1 MTKRRSIMPLCGG
14 GAGSSGSGTTKS
26 DWETVV
32 DYTYTGNTEIVV
44 TSYAGSTGVFT
55 CANPHGL
62 SAGDELMY
70 NVDRGYRPPLYQDTY
85 SPFFTVQ
92 TVPDEYT
99 FTLDTTCSTDYSES
113 FTLEKSDMRPAI
125 TGISLSKKH
134 ARILGV
140 GVQASKLNEF
150 FAFNSNCQLNFFNAA
165 NNKITS
171 SQFCAVIS
179 DVPEGNKHYCNM
191 HNKIAYAQVTR
202 SGTQTWY
209 VSSTGILFGGASPD
223 GGVASYSG
231 IYGPSYITQLLLPQ
245 YLLNGSHFW
254 IQQTDN
260 DELAVVL

>member
-1 MTKRRSIMPLCGG
+1 MTKRKIMPFCSGG
-14 GAGSSGSGTTKS
+14 GGGSGSGATKS

-32 DYTYTGNTEIVV
+32 DYTYTGNTEITV

-55 CANPHGL
+55 CENPHGL

-85 SPFFTVQ
+85 SPFLTVQ

-99 FTLDTTCSTDYSES
+99 FTLDTTCTMDYSES

-140 GVQASKLNEF
+140 GVQATKSNEF
-150 FAFNSNCQLNFFNAA
+150 FGIKNNCQLNFFNAVK
-165 NNKITS
+165 NKTTS

-179 DVPEGNKHYCNM
+179 DSPEGNKRYCNM
-191 HNKIAYAQVTR
+191 HYKIAYAQVAR
-202 SGTQTWY
+202 NGTQTWY
-209 VSSTGILFGGASPD
+209 SSTNGIIFNTCSPD
-223 GGVASYSG
+223 GGISSYGG
-231 IYGPSYITQLLLPQ
+231 IYGPSYFKQLLLPQ
-245 YLLNGSHFW
+245 YLFNGAHFW
-254 IQQTDN
+254 IQQTDD
-260 DELAVVL
+260 DELAVIL